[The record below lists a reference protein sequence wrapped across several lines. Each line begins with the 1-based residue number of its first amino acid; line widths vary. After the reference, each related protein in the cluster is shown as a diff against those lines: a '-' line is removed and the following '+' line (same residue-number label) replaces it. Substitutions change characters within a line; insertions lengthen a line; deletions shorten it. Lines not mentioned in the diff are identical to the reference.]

1 MNTKS
6 HAFPALMALSL
17 ALGLLVALFFAV
29 VILWRSVILTTNIF
43 SPKPPVI
50 SAEALAVAF
59 EPIKDAPQLEPLLA
73 IRSPWDELAW
83 H

>member
-6 HAFPALMALSL
+6 HAFPAIVALYL
-17 ALGLLVALFFAV
+17 ALGLLVALSFAV
-29 VILWRSVILTTNIF
+29 VILWRSIILTTNIF

-50 SAEALAVAF
+50 SAADLAVAF
-59 EPIKDAPQLEPLLA
+59 EPIEDMAQLEPLLTT
-73 IRSPWDELAW
+73 RSPWDKLAW